1 MSIHFVIIFV
11 SLIKLYL
18 SQNVDIYLTQN
29 LTSYLM
35 KNYDKNSKPVGQVN
49 ISMQISITQLVGI
62 QEKDQTIT
70 ISVMITQAWIDPRL
84 AYNSSQFGDLP
95 YTTLSSD
102 KVWV

>member
-1 MSIHFVIIFV
+1 MVIKFVIIFV

-29 LTSYLM
+29 LTSYLL

-49 ISMQISITQLVGI
+49 VSMQITLTHIVSI

-70 ISVMITQAWIDPRL
+70 ISVMITQTWMDPRL
-84 AYNSSQFGDLP
+84 AYNSSQFGDLS